1 MKQHKDCNFSYAG
14 LKTQV
19 RLAIE
24 SRNMYVQNIKYLL
37 FLVVQTASQF
47 IHHCSFPFILL
58 ICVDTLCSNANIPIY
73 SASNQDRRSRADIAA
88 SFQVTFTFG

>member
-24 SRNMYVQNIKYLL
+24 SQNMYVLSMENLSPILEAHFHTFIIFDFSILYNVWLVKYLKIAKAKFRMLTLLSPVL
-37 FLVVQTASQF
+37 F
-47 IHHCSFPFILL
+47 H
-58 ICVDTLCSNANIPIY
+58 
-73 SASNQDRRSRADIAA
+73 
-88 SFQVTFTFG
+88 

>member
-24 SRNMYVQNIKYLL
+24 AKNMYAVRMRKAKATCLHSLNIYCLVLESPCSHNFRL
-37 FLVVQTASQF
+37 FAEL
-47 IHHCSFPFILL
+47 IL
-58 ICVDTLCSNANIPIY
+58 TN
-73 SASNQDRRSRADIAA
+73 R
-88 SFQVTFTFG
+88 

>member
-24 SRNMYVQNIKYLL
+24 SQNMYVLSMENLS
-37 FLVVQTASQF
+37 QTLEAHFHTSIIF
-47 IHHCSFPFILL
+47 DFNFCIMS
-58 ICVDTLCSNANIPIY
+58 
-73 SASNQDRRSRADIAA
+73 
-88 SFQVTFTFG
+88 GW

>member
-24 SRNMYVQNIKYLL
+24 SQNMYVLSIENLSQLPKAQFPASIIFGFTILYNI
-37 FLVVQTASQF
+37 LV
-47 IHHCSFPFILL
+47 
-58 ICVDTLCSNANIPIY
+58 
-73 SASNQDRRSRADIAA
+73 
-88 SFQVTFTFG
+88 

>member
-24 SRNMYVQNIKYLL
+24 SQNMYINYLKISFNQSNCYFIPVKLL
-37 FLVVQTASQF
+37 FP
-47 IHHCSFPFILL
+47 I
-58 ICVDTLCSNANIPIY
+58 NIY
-73 SASNQDRRSRADIAA
+73 L
-88 SFQVTFTFG
+88 

>member
-24 SRNMYVQNIKYLL
+24 SQNMYVLSMENLSQIPEAHFDTFIK
-37 FLVVQTASQF
+37 FDFT
-47 IHHCSFPFILL
+47 ILYN
-58 ICVDTLCSNANIPIY
+58 V
-73 SASNQDRRSRADIAA
+73 
-88 SFQVTFTFG
+88 

>member
-24 SRNMYVQNIKYLL
+24 SRKMYVAYDHKGEKLYANPVSWF
-37 FLVVQTASQF
+37 FLPVEF
-47 IHHCSFPFILL
+47 YL
-58 ICVDTLCSNANIPIY
+58 ICILPLEL
-73 SASNQDRRSRADIAA
+73 
-88 SFQVTFTFG
+88 

>member
-24 SRNMYVQNIKYLL
+24 AKKMYV
-37 FLVVQTASQF
+37 
-47 IHHCSFPFILL
+47 IH
-58 ICVDTLCSNANIPIY
+58 
-73 SASNQDRRSRADIAA
+73 
-88 SFQVTFTFG
+88 

>member
-24 SRNMYVQNIKYLL
+24 SQNLYVVHFTN
-37 FLVVQTASQF
+37 S
-47 IHHCSFPFILL
+47 
-58 ICVDTLCSNANIPIY
+58 IPIPETDFPSLY
-73 SASNQDRRSRADIAA
+73 VA
-88 SFQVTFTFG
+88 

>member
-24 SRNMYVQNIKYLL
+24 SQNMYVLSIENLSQIPEAQFPASIIFGFTILYNI
-37 FLVVQTASQF
+37 LVGEIFENSKRKV
-47 IHHCSFPFILL
+47 
-58 ICVDTLCSNANIPIY
+58 
-73 SASNQDRRSRADIAA
+73 
-88 SFQVTFTFG
+88 

>member
-24 SRNMYVQNIKYLL
+24 SKHMYVKCVERGRNDIGIQ
-37 FLVVQTASQF
+37 S
-47 IHHCSFPFILL
+47 PFVCLMNSIW
-58 ICVDTLCSNANIPIY
+58 
-73 SASNQDRRSRADIAA
+73 
-88 SFQVTFTFG
+88 FTFFLLNC